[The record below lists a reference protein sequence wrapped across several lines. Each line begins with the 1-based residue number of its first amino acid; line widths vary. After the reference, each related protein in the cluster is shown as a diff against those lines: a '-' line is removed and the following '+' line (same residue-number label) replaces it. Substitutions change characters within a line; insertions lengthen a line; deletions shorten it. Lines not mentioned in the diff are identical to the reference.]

1 MRIGVPKET
10 AAGEHRV
17 ALVPE
22 VVSKLKAK
30 GLDVVVQSG
39 AGEDALLTDA
49 AYIAAGAEITPDA
62 AKVWGSDVVVTIAPP
77 DPQAIRGLGSGSILI
92 GFLAP
97 LTSPQTTRALAEAKA
112 TAFAMEAI
120 PRISRAQAMDA
131 LSSQANVAGYRAAL
145 LGAEEMGR
153 FYPMLMTA
161 AGTIPPAKV
170 LVLGV
175 GVAGLQA
182 LATAKRLGA
191 RTTGYDVRPEVAE
204 QVESLGAQWLD
215 LGIEASGEGGYAREL
230 TEQERAQQQ
239 QALTDAIKGFD
250 VVITTALV
258 PGRPA
263 PRLVT
268 AEAVEGMKPGSVIV
282 DLAGEAG
289 GNCELTEPGQTTV
302 KHDVKIV
309 SPLNLPAGMAE
320 HSSQLF
326 ARNVQALL
334 DLFVG
339 EDGELQLDFDDEI
352 VKGACIMR
360 DGEIVNPGSESGS
373 GGLMILASTLTT
385 NLAILVLAGFIG
397 FVVISKVPNTLHTPL
412 MSGTN
417 AIHGIVLLGG
427 LLVVGASGNG
437 TFNKVILVIA
447 IAFGTINVVGGFLV
461 TDRMLEMFKSK
472 PKSAGRGRQGKAS
485 RERASA
491 GNVLPAGPELPG
503 RPLHR
508 RLRAVHPGAARA
520 LGPDDRGTGQ
530 PHRGRRHD
538 DRSDRHASE
547 PGRGQLG
554 ADRDRR
560 GARHRRRHPGAHA
573 R

>member
-1 MRIGVPKET
+1 MRVIGYVLAPVMRIGVPKET

-30 GLDVVVQSG
+30 GLDVVVQADAG
-39 AGEDALLTDA
+39 ADAMLTDA
-49 AYIAAGAEITPDA
+49 AFTAAGAQIAGDA
-62 AKVWGSDVVVTIAPP
+62 GEVWHSDVVVTIAPP
-77 DPQAIRGLGSGSILI
+77 DPQAIRGLGAGSILI

-97 LTSPQTTRALAEAKA
+97 LTSAQTTRALADAKA

-131 LSSQANVAGYRAAL
+131 LSSQSNVAGYRAAL

-215 LGIEASGEGGYAREL
+215 LGLEASGEGGYAREL
-230 TEQERAQQQ
+230 TDQERAAQQ

-289 GNCELTEPGQTTV
+289 GNCELTEPGETV
-302 KHDVKIV
+302 VRHDVKIA
-309 SPLNLPAGMAE
+309 SPLNLPASMAE
-320 HSSQLF
+320 HASQLF

-334 DLFVG
+334 ELFVD
-339 EDGELQLDFDDEI
+339 EDGSLQLNFDDEI
-352 VKGACIMR
+352 VSGACIVR
-360 DGEIVNPGSESGS
+360 DGEIV
-373 GGLMILASTLTT
+373 
-385 NLAILVLAGFIG
+385 
-397 FVVISKVPNTLHTPL
+397 
-412 MSGTN
+412 
-417 AIHGIVLLGG
+417 
-427 LLVVGASGNG
+427 
-437 TFNKVILVIA
+437 
-447 IAFGTINVVGGFLV
+447 
-461 TDRMLEMFKSK
+461 
-472 PKSAGRGRQGKAS
+472 
-485 RERASA
+485 
-491 GNVLPAGPELPG
+491 
-503 RPLHR
+503 
-508 RLRAVHPGAARA
+508 HPGAKAA
-520 LGPDDRGTGQ
+520 VE
-530 PHRGRRHD
+530 
-538 DRSDRHASE
+538 A
-547 PGRGQLG
+547 
-554 ADRDRR
+554 AD
-560 GARHRRRHPGAHA
+560 GGGSQ
-573 R
+573 

>member
-17 ALVPE
+17 SLVPE
-22 VVSKLKAK
+22 VVSKLQAK
-30 GLDVVVQSG
+30 GLEVLVQSG
-39 AGEDALLTDA
+39 AGEGALLADDAFTEAGARISQDA
-49 AYIAAGAEITPDA
+49 AE
-62 AKVWGSDVVVTIAPP
+62 VWRSDVVLTIAPP
-77 DPQAIRGLGSGSILI
+77 DPEAIRGLGQGSILI

-97 LTSPQTTRALAEAKA
+97 LTAPSTTKALADAGA

-131 LSSQANVAGYRAAL
+131 LSSQSNVAGYRAAL
-145 LGAEEMGR
+145 LGADEMGR

-204 QVESLGAQWLD
+204 QVESLGAMWLD
-215 LGIEASGEGGYAREL
+215 LGLEASGEGGYAREL
-230 TEQERAQQQ
+230 TDEERAKQQ

-289 GNCELTEPGQTTV
+289 GNCELTEPGETVV

-309 SPLNLPAGMAE
+309 SPLNLPATMAE

-334 DLFVG
+334 ELFVG
-339 EDGELQLDFDDEI
+339 EDGSLQLDWEDEI
-352 VKGACIMR
+352 VKGACVVK
-360 DGEIVNPGSESGS
+360 DGQIVNDGARS
-373 GGLMILASTLTT
+373 A
-385 NLAILVLAGFIG
+385 
-397 FVVISKVPNTLHTPL
+397 
-412 MSGTN
+412 
-417 AIHGIVLLGG
+417 
-427 LLVVGASGNG
+427 VGA
-437 TFNKVILVIA
+437 
-447 IAFGTINVVGGFLV
+447 
-461 TDRMLEMFKSK
+461 
-472 PKSAGRGRQGKAS
+472 
-485 RERASA
+485 
-491 GNVLPAGPELPG
+491 
-503 RPLHR
+503 
-508 RLRAVHPGAARA
+508 AA
-520 LGPDDRGTGQ
+520 
-530 PHRGRRHD
+530 
-538 DRSDRHASE
+538 
-547 PGRGQLG
+547 
-554 ADRDRR
+554 
-560 GARHRRRHPGAHA
+560 
-573 R
+573 